1 MGCGEI
7 SDHFQLERDQ
17 VCDRDSVEWSQ
28 EPDHF
33 GNGSGE
39 NFHDKRMEYS
49 EVADKHQ
56 LERNQDGHHDC
67 MEQYPKPDDF
77 FCECSPHVSD
87 KWMEWGAVFDQFLFQ
102 QCEVHGFLGDV
113 EPRSTVSSGVANIKS
128 SFNSLSSIAS
138 SAYRWG
144 ADICSQMAAGV
155 RAAASS
161 VIAAAE
167 SVASRVRS
175 LLHFSVP
182 DEGPLSDA
190 DEYMPDFMKLLA
202 TGIKKNVK
210 SVVKAVQGLAGSM
223 SDNLTTPVDS
233 LGDWMDSVVGSF
245 ATTIRRSQ
253 SGLVRQQEV
262 WDTASSRSSCP
273 DCLV

>member
-7 SDHFQLERDQ
+7 SGHFQLERDQ

-39 NFHDKRMEYS
+39 NFHDKR
-49 EVADKHQ
+49 
-56 LERNQDGHHDC
+56 
-67 MEQYPKPDDF
+67 
-77 FCECSPHVSD
+77 
-87 KWMEWGAVFDQFLFQ
+87 MEWGAVFDQFLFQ

-144 ADICSQMAAGV
+144 EDICSQMAAGV